1 MEEAQRRFY
10 EAEISDLISG
20 WPSSEQEK
28 FLSDWQDDSFIDAM
42 AEKISTPN
50 PDLTCSACGRVF
62 TQSVNLKRHVRRVH
76 TKDSPYT
83 CEICHKCFA
92 STDMLQR
99 HKKTHNKEKVH
110 ECSKCGKTFSRK
122 DNLTRH
128 LNTHSERAVEKTYI
142 CNLCQETFHNIFPF
156 QAHQRDVHQIGA
168 GLKRKP
174 PSTTNSRT
182 KRARNNDSSIV
193 EPGVNEGAST
203 STSTVVPLQANS
215 APSFTSDPIL
225 PPPDLP
231 SSVHQDHW
239 RAIRTRQSRRNKIQD
254 WYNFRLNSTD
264 ITNLGQYLNPIFED
278 QTTAFKLNLSFGFIL
293 RNNETEQFQYHHSSI
308 NNNRVFDSPFLIRN
322 AQDLEQVRT
331 AISNLDVLEW
341 ARQQRPNSKWIVA
354 EITNAT
360 FYVTKLRGHPIGK
373 SSKLPSYLLNNPALM
388 SLDCN
393 EHTGLPYK
401 DNLCFFRCLAVHRG
415 CHPHN
420 LERDTQHFYE
430 RYAEVSNHE
439 FEGVSLDELPE
450 LEKLFELNIF
460 VYELV
465 EIYDDETEEKSVV
478 AQLIQRSHRR
488 YSNSMYLNLH
498 GKHFSYIKNISLY
511 SKSYSCSKCDK
522 LWKSAWALNRHERT
536 CEAVVKHTFPGGAY
550 RVPQTLFHLL
560 EDEGIVVPDD
570 LRFYPYRVTFDFE
583 CYFKHHAQHPRNSE
597 KLTWEAEHVPL
608 SVSVCSNVPG
618 YDQPRCFVTSGDTS
632 DLIKRFYRFPLIT
645 TVSGRYLV
653 TMSSVF
659 CA

>member
-1 MEEAQRRFY
+1 MNAEDAQRQYYEEQVNAIIADWPVEDQQRF
-10 EAEISDLISG
+10 LR
-20 WPSSEQEK
+20 
-28 FLSDWQDDSFIDAM
+28 DWNDDSFVDVLN
-42 AEKISTPN
+42 ETGSTPIKDHSCN
-50 PDLTCSACGRVF
+50 ECDKKFSTPS
-62 TQSVNLKRHVRRVH
+62 NLKRHIRRVH
-76 TKDSPYT
+76 SLDIPHTCDTCHKGFATVDMLKRHSQVHQKEKIHDCSQCGKRFARKDS
-83 CEICHKCFA
+83 
-92 STDMLQR
+92 
-99 HKKTHNKEKVH
+99 
-110 ECSKCGKTFSRK
+110 
-122 DNLTRH
+122 LTRH
-128 LNTHSERAVEKTYI
+128 FKTHAKRRAERSFT
-142 CNLCQETFHNIFPF
+142 CNLCDETFHNIFPF
-156 QAHQRDVHQIGA
+156 QAHQRDVHQIGS
-168 GLKRKP
+168 GEKRKQS
-174 PSTTNSRT
+174 STTNPRT
-182 KRARNNDSSIV
+182 KRARGNNSSTI

-203 STSTVVPLQANS
+203 SSISTVPLQANS
-215 APSFTSDPIL
+215 ASSFTSDPIL

-231 SSVHQDHW
+231 SSIHQDHW
-239 RAIRTRQSRRNKIQD
+239 RAIRTRQSRCNKIQD

-331 AISNLDVLEW
+331 AMSNLDVLEW

-360 FYVTKLRGHPIGK
+360 FYVTKLRGHSIGK

-415 CHPHN
+415 CHPNN

-430 RYAEVSNHE
+430 RYAEESNHE
-439 FEGVSLDELPE
+439 FEGVRLDELPE

-498 GKHFSYIKNISLY
+498 GKHFSYI
-511 SKSYSCSKCDK
+511 
-522 LWKSAWALNRHERT
+522 
-536 CEAVVKHTFPGGAY
+536 
-550 RVPQTLFHLL
+550 
-560 EDEGIVVPDD
+560 
-570 LRFYPYRVTFDFE
+570 
-583 CYFKHHAQHPRNSE
+583 
-597 KLTWEAEHVPL
+597 
-608 SVSVCSNVPG
+608 
-618 YDQPRCFVTSGDTS
+618 
-632 DLIKRFYRFPLIT
+632 
-645 TVSGRYLV
+645 
-653 TMSSVF
+653 
-659 CA
+659 